1 MSGKPARKT
10 SKELSC
16 VKIFRIFPS
25 FFLLTHRCR
34 VVSNIWAKNTRLGAP
49 LVSRVLGVLACIL
62 AALIPPSPK
71 LETTRGLFVEA
82 PRLTREGDPVEVV
95 HHVWRQSCL
104 FFYFRTSLM
113 YALIECL
120 KNSDSNV
127 RKVSVII
134 PFPLC

>member
-1 MSGKPARKT
+1 MSSSLQHFGEGHATR
-10 SKELSC
+10 
-16 VKIFRIFPS
+16 RFP
-25 FFLLTHRCR
+25 
-34 VVSNIWAKNTRLGAP
+34 RLAC
-49 LVSRVLGVLACIL
+49 SWSLACIL

-71 LETTRGLFVEA
+71 LETTRGLFVEE
-82 PRLTREGDPVEVV
+82 PRLTPEGDLVEVV

-104 FFYFRTSLM
+104 FFYFRTSLV